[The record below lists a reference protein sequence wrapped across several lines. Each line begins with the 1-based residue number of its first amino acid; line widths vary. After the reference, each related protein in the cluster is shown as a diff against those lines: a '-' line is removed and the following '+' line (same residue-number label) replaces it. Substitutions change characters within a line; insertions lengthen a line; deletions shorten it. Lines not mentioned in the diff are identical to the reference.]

1 MALTGVDAQ
10 NNKMLKTTKK
20 RLRLVPSDNNCDKSA
35 LLTKWVNRARLLK
48 SFSFAGRLFYVSYT
62 LRKVSK

>member
-35 LLTKWVNRARLLK
+35 LLTK
-48 SFSFAGRLFYVSYT
+48 
-62 LRKVSK
+62 